1 MEKYA
6 WRPEKRRIP
15 RMVETSVLTPEATVR
30 LCPICGAGGK
40 ASLFAD
46 SNIEPDLLNQ
56 FAFASRKL
64 PEYMHWRLWECG
76 QCDLLY
82 ANPAPAVEQLA
93 GLYRDAAFGSGT
105 EARWAAK
112 TYGGLLKRIVPQLPD
127 RVGALDI
134 GTGDGAFLHELLD
147 QGFSSVVGIEP
158 SSAPIRSA
166 ADRVRPLIL
175 QGLFQPGV
183 FSQDQ
188 FTLVSCFQ
196 TIEHLS
202 DPVNVVREAWRVLKP
217 GGAIF
222 LIGHNRR
229 ALSARILGRR
239 SPIFDIEHLQLFSPQ
254 SLQCLLHAAG
264 FSRIRITPFLNR
276 YPLSYW
282 SQLFPLPGKM
292 KRVTLTL
299 LRASGAGRLVV
310 PLPARNISA
319 VAFK

>member
-1 MEKYA
+1 
-6 WRPEKRRIP
+6 
-15 RMVETSVLTPEATVR
+15 MVDTTVITPQATVR
-30 LCPICGAGGK
+30 HCPVCGECGK
-40 ASLFAD
+40 PTLFAD
-46 SNIEPDLLNQ
+46 ANIDTDQLNQ

-82 ANPAPAVEQLA
+82 ANPSPAVEQLA

-112 TYGGLLKRIVPQLPD
+112 TYGGLLKRIAPQLPD

-147 QGFSSVVGIEP
+147 QDFSCVVGIEP
-158 SSAPIRSA
+158 SLAPIRSA
-166 ADRVRPLIL
+166 ADRVRPLIR
-175 QGLFQPGV
+175 QELFQPGS
-183 FSQDQ
+183 FSEGR
-188 FTLVSCFQ
+188 FSLVSCFQ

-202 DPVNVVREAWRVLKP
+202 DPASVVQEAFRILKP

-229 ALSARILGRR
+229 ALSARLLGRR
-239 SPIFDIEHLQLFSPQ
+239 SPIFDIEHLQLFSPK
-254 SLQCLLHAAG
+254 SLQCLLLSAG
-264 FSRIRITPFLNR
+264 FRRVSVNAFLNR

-282 SQLFPLPGKM
+282 SQLFPLPG
-292 KRVTLTL
+292 TLKALTLNL
-299 LRASGAGRLVV
+299 LRASRVGRLVIS
-310 PLPARNISA
+310 LPAGNIAA